1 MSRSHL
7 TERRIVPMHNEPEA
21 LRELQALS
29 LNARHHISHIL
40 RNGLCCIM
48 AVGSKK
54 VSDEVM
60 RLEEQIKEMGF

>member
-1 MSRSHL
+1 
-7 TERRIVPMHNEPEA
+7 MHNEPEA

-48 AVGSKK
+48 AVGSEK